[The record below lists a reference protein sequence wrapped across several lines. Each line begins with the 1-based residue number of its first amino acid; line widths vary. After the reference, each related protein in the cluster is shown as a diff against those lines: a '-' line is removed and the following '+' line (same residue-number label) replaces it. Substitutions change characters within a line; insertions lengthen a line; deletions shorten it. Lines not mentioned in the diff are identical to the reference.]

1 MRIEDLFKLENTE
14 REYKQSVLINFYYG
28 YKSLDEL
35 HTLESKLRI
44 LLYNKGIGE
53 LDGHE
58 INMDNSDGTLYLYA
72 HNAEELFKTIKPIL
86 VETPFMKKAE
96 VYLRFGDMRDKSAS
110 EIDFIL
116 EE

>member
-28 YKSLDEL
+28 YQELEEL
-35 HTLESKLRI
+35 HSLESKLRI
-44 LLYNKGIGE
+44 LLFDKGIGE

-58 INMDNSDGTLYLYA
+58 INMDGSDGTLFLYG
-72 HNAEELFKTIKPIL
+72 HNAEELFKTIEPL
-86 VETPFMKKAE
+86 LLQTPFMKKAE
-96 VYLRFGDMRDKSAS
+96 VHLRFGDIRDTSAP

-116 EE
+116 E

>member
-1 MRIEDLFKLENTE
+1 MRIEDLFKIENTE

-28 YKSLDEL
+28 YQSLDEL
-35 HTLESKLRI
+35 HNLESKLRI
-44 LLYNKGIGE
+44 LLYNKGIGV

-58 INMDNSDGTLYLYA
+58 INRDNSDGTLYLYA

-86 VETPFMKKAE
+86 TETPFMKKAE
-96 VYLRFGDMRDKSAS
+96 VYLRFGDISDKSAP

-116 EE
+116 E

>member
-1 MRIEDLFKLENTE
+1 MRIEDLFNSDNSH

-28 YKSLDEL
+28 YDGLEEL
-35 HTLESKLRI
+35 HGLESRIRI

-58 INMDNSDGTLYLYA
+58 INMDGSDGTLFLYA
-72 HNAEELFKTIKPIL
+72 HNAEELFKTIQPL
-86 VETPFMKKAE
+86 LLQTPWMKKAE
-96 VYLRFGDMRDKSAS
+96 VYLRFGHINDPAAA

-116 EE
+116 E

>member
-28 YKSLDEL
+28 YEGLEEL
-35 HTLESKLRI
+35 HNLESKLRI

-58 INMDNSDGTLYLYA
+58 INMDGSDGTLFLYG
-72 HNAEELFKTIKPIL
+72 HNAEELFKTIHPL
-86 VETPFMKKAE
+86 LLQTPWMKKAE
-96 VYLRFGDMRDKSAS
+96 VYLRFGHISDAAAA

-116 EE
+116 E

>member
-28 YKSLDEL
+28 YQELDEL
-35 HTLESKLRI
+35 HSLESKLRI
-44 LLYNKGIGE
+44 LLYDKGIGE

-58 INMDNSDGTLYLYA
+58 INMDGSDGTLFLYG
-72 HNAEELFKTIKPIL
+72 HNAEELFKTIQPL
-86 VETPFMKKAE
+86 LLQTPWMKKAE
-96 VYLRFGDMRDKSAS
+96 VYLRFGHISDKDAA

-116 EE
+116 E